1 MVHAL
6 PFSIGEP
13 GPLMSALLPS
23 IEEAI
28 RLGLEETRAVVAA
41 AAPEATLLADE
52 LERAVLAGGKRLR
65 PVLCVLAHGAAGGTA
80 GTEILQAAAALEL
93 LHAFALVQDDVM
105 DRAETRRGATALHR
119 RLAAS
124 PALPPGAGESAG
136 VVAALLVADLALLA
150 ADRLLDECGF
160 PPERILAARG
170 EYDRARLDAVA
181 GQFLDVVLPADP
193 SLDEAGAER
202 IGALKSG
209 RYSVEGPV
217 LVGVALAPGGGP
229 ARAALARYAAA
240 LGRAFQIR
248 DDVLGAFAGP
258 ELTGKDGGADLRH
271 GKRTVVLTKTLLR
284 ATVAERRFLEARV
297 GTSGLTDGE
306 VEQVREVMSDS
317 GALAETLTAIDAL
330 IAEAVAALDG
340 APLAPGAA
348 AGLAEL
354 AEGLRLTPTRPT
366 G

>member
-13 GPLMSALLPS
+13 GPRMSALLPS

-136 VVAALLVADLALLA
+136 VVAALLVADRSSPPA
-150 ADRLLDECGF
+150 ASTTAHGSMRWPGSSSMSSCPRTRLWT
-160 PPERILAARG
+160 R
-170 EYDRARLDAVA
+170 
-181 GQFLDVVLPADP
+181 
-193 SLDEAGAER
+193 
-202 IGALKSG
+202 
-209 RYSVEGPV
+209 
-217 LVGVALAPGGGP
+217 P
-229 ARAALARYAAA
+229 ARS
-240 LGRAFQIR
+240 GS
-248 DDVLGAFAGP
+248 
-258 ELTGKDGGADLRH
+258 
-271 GKRTVVLTKTLLR
+271 
-284 ATVAERRFLEARV
+284 ER
-297 GTSGLTDGE
+297 
-306 VEQVREVMSDS
+306 
-317 GALAETLTAIDAL
+317 
-330 IAEAVAALDG
+330 
-340 APLAPGAA
+340 
-348 AGLAEL
+348 
-354 AEGLRLTPTRPT
+354 
-366 G
+366 